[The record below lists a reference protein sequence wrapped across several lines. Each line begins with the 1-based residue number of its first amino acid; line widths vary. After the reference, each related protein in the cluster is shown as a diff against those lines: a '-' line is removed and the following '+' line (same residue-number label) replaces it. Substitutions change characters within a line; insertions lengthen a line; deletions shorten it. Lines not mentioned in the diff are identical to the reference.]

1 RGTRGAEPVGAYFTF
16 YLLAMGQ
23 GRPRSAEEVRALMH
37 EAGFRAVEPLRTRRP
52 MLTRLV
58 VGRA

>member
-1 RGTRGAEPVGAYFTF
+1 MKVLHFFTF
-16 YLLAMGQ
+16 LVGPSFKRANT
-23 GRPRSAEEVRALMH
+23 RTVARSAEEVRALMH